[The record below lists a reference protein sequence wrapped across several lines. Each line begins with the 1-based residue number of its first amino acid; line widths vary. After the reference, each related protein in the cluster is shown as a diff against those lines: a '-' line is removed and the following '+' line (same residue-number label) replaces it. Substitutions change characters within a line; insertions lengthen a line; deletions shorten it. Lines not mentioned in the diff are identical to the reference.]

1 MDSNR
6 IRLLLYL
13 WKIDVELV
21 INLIVTY
28 IVQISELLRTMYI
41 DLRHLP
47 AAEAACRLSLK
58 RESAHQEREY

>member
-6 IRLLLYL
+6 IRLLFYL

-21 INLIVTY
+21 IDLIITH
-28 IVQISELLRTMYI
+28 IVQVSELLRTMNI

-47 AAEAACRLSLK
+47 AAEAACRLSLECK
-58 RESAHQEREY
+58 SAHQE